1 MGLLLGTSVWYALY
15 GTTLESESAFEDRMD
30 ALARE
35 LGSRGRADAV
45 VAAAAGQRQSSDVAA
60 PCTQEEALPPEPA
73 PEPDATALASP
84 PSRSQS
90 SPAVLDWSVA
100 ELRTWLAEAMQQPAV
115 ADAAAEEEVDGA
127 TALVMGKEE
136 WKELGVSGIK
146 AAKIVAQLTKLA
158 K

>member
-1 MGLLLGTSVWYALY
+1 
-15 GTTLESESAFEDRMD
+15 
-30 ALARE
+30 
-35 LGSRGRADAV
+35 
-45 VAAAAGQRQSSDVAA
+45 
-60 PCTQEEALPPEPA
+60 
-73 PEPDATALASP
+73 
-84 PSRSQS
+84 
-90 SPAVLDWSVA
+90 
-100 ELRTWLAEAMQQPAV
+100 MQQPAV

>member
-1 MGLLLGTSVWYALY
+1 MAQP
-15 GTTLESESAFEDRMD
+15 
-30 ALARE
+30 
-35 LGSRGRADAV
+35 RGRACFCLSKAKGGGGPEQ
-45 VAAAAGQRQSSDVAA
+45 AELRAELLGMRLMALQRRAERQSSDVAA

-115 ADAAAEEEVDGA
+115 ADAAAEEELDGA